1 VLPGPWL
8 KGSCCVIGGGLEHSY
23 LQLGSRE
30 VAALS
35 AAVLNTVI
43 SVTRPGGVF
52 LHTVGLMIMQWWWHV
67 MCSVV
72 LD

>member
-1 VLPGPWL
+1 M
-8 KGSCCVIGGGLEHSY
+8 IGGGLEHSY